1 MLRWILLLVVVTP
14 NSVAQGQPPP
24 WAPQVPAAP
33 NGAQG
38 ASTFR
43 LEPDKETGGYRCH
56 TDAFTAVVHPDGS
69 VDFQSPRK
77 TAILPFPLNLKP
89 LPLQPGTPTLVGE
102 VGRLLKGEPVRKMGS
117 SEGVPPPLY
126 PAYVAQDTLE
136 LCSNFQSRCFIEQNG
151 GIAVATATGPLDLG
165 EELMRA
171 LGDDPAKLEKA
182 RFLASTS
189 ALRLRLA
196 ERTRKAELRRAL
208 DELPAL
214 LNRIWRT
221 PSMTRAE
228 RLTAIEALAS
238 EISDDLPGAE
248 TARTRINEFLQWRR
262 AEQAAPSPQG
272 P

>member
-1 MLRWILLLVVVTP
+1 MLLILAVTP
-14 NSVAQGQPPP
+14 NPAPQSQPPP
-24 WAPQVPAAP
+24 WAPQVPPAP
-33 NGAQG
+33 HGGQT
-38 ASTFR
+38 SSSFR
-43 LEPDKETGGYRCH
+43 LVPDKETGGYRCR
-56 TDAFTAVVHPDGS
+56 TEAFSAVVHPDGS
-69 VDFQSPRK
+69 VDFQVSRNMP
-77 TAILPFPLNLKP
+77 ILPFPLNFKP

-117 SEGVPPPLY
+117 NESVPPPLY

-151 GIAVATATGPLDLG
+151 VIAVATVAGPLDLG

-171 LGDDPAKLEKA
+171 LGDDPAKVEKA

-196 ERTRKAELRRAL
+196 ERTRKAELSRAL

-228 RLTAIEALAS
+228 RLTTIEALAS

-248 TARTRINEFLQWRR
+248 TARTQINEFLRRRR
-262 AEQAAPSPQG
+262 AEQTVPSPQG